1 MDPPPRTAPTER
13 SAKGRVLACGMFFRR
28 RSSRHGVVFL
38 LGLGMVGAV
47 TMNERRLVLEFLQTR
62 RLVEIYTLD
71 AGCTAFALLLV
82 VADGDGGSDDSDAD
96 HQKSCDGHERVV
108 AAARDGGCR

>member
-1 MDPPPRTAPTER
+1 
-13 SAKGRVLACGMFFRR
+13 
-28 RSSRHGVVFL
+28 
-38 LGLGMVGAV
+38 MVGAV

-82 VADGDGGSDDSDAD
+82 VADGGSDDSDAD
-96 HQKSCDGHERVV
+96 HQKSCDGHKRVV